1 MKNQSPSQQMWTRMI
16 CVLLGIL
23 IFGFG
28 ASGVSLVNIM
38 LINGNKYATLAAEQQ
53 LSTTA
58 IDAKRGTIYDCNGN
72 ILATS
77 ATVWTVYITPKDI
90 EDDNEARLIADGLAP
105 ILEMDAEEIYNKAK
119 KNTAYEKIKKKVE
132 ETTAAKV
139 REFISQNN
147 VGSIVGLD
155 EANKRYYPNGSL
167 ASAVLGFVGDDNQGL
182 GGVEYQYDSLL
193 SGVPGKVVSSKNAR
207 GSDMPFNYETMVE
220 AQQGNAVTLTIDSY
234 VQYCVEKHL
243 EEAIEINRATNRGSA
258 IVMNVN
264 TGAVLGM
271 ATKPDFDPNEP
282 FAVTNEYTLSLL
294 EEYKE
299 EKAEETQE
307 DSKESEASS
316 QTQQEDSET
325 AYEKA
330 YQAAVNEQWRNKA
343 ISDVYDPGSVFKTV
357 TGSSAIEEGLV
368 NDQSSFNCPG
378 YIVIAGTRY
387 NCHKREG
394 HGHQNLSNI
403 FENSCNPAFIEIGQR
418 LGVNKFYQYF
428 KAYGMNQRTGIDL
441 PGEASSIFYTDKNMG
456 PVELASESFG
466 QTFQITPIQM
476 ITAVCAIANGGTMVK
491 PHVLKEVA
499 DVNGNITR
507 TEEIAEVRQVISK
520 ETSKKMC
527 TMLQSVVENG
537 SGRNAYVAGYRMAGK
552 TGTSQKISEV
562 AEGERMKYVASFCGF
577 APADSPEYAVIVM
590 IDEPHGANI
599 YGSAVA
605 APVASSIMKE
615 ILPYLGVE
623 AAYTA
628 DEYEELNTTVP
639 SVQGKSVD
647 EARDAIVK
655 AGLSTRV
662 VGDGETVVAQNPL
675 GGSTSP
681 TNGTIVLYTV
691 EDYEPEKVTVP
702 DLTNMSVSGV
712 VSTAASA
719 GINVEISGVV
729 SGASGSISYHQE
741 VEAGTQVD
749 RGTVVRVSFRY
760 TDSVE

>member
-28 ASGVSLVNIM
+28 ASGISLINIM

-58 IDAKRGTIYDCNGN
+58 IDAKRGTVYDCNGN

-132 ETTAAKV
+132 ESTAAKV
-139 REFISQNN
+139 REFISQNEI
-147 VGSIVGLD
+147 GSIVGLD

-182 GGVEYQYDSLL
+182 GGVEYQYDSVL

-234 VQYCVEKHL
+234 VQYCAEKHL
-243 EEAIEINRATNRGSA
+243 EEAIEINRATNRGSV

-264 TGAVLGM
+264 TGAVLAM

-282 FAVTNEYTLSLL
+282 FTVTNEYTLSLL

-299 EKAEETQE
+299 EKSEETTE
-307 DSKESEASS
+307 TSSVSSEN
-316 QTQQEDSET
+316 EEEET
-325 AYEKA
+325 ETPYEKA
-330 YQAAVNEQWRNKA
+330 YNAAMNEQWRNKA

-357 TGSSAIEEGLV
+357 TGSSAMEEGLV
-368 NDQSSFNCPG
+368 NDESSFNCPG

-387 NCHKREG
+387 HCHQREG
-394 HGHQNLSNI
+394 HGHQKLMNI

-418 LGVNKFYQYF
+418 LGVTKFYQYF
-428 KAYGMNQRTGIDL
+428 KAYGMTQKTGIDL
-441 PGEASSIFYTDKNMG
+441 PGEATSIFYTDKNMG

-476 ITAVCAIANGGTMVK
+476 ISAVCAIANGGNLVK
-491 PHVLKEVA
+491 PHILKEVA
-499 DVNGNITR
+499 DINGNIVQ
-507 TEEIAEVRQVISK
+507 TEDVSTVRQVISK

-552 TGTSQKISEV
+552 TGTSQKISDT

-577 APADSPEYAVIVM
+577 APADSPEYAIIVM

-605 APVASSIMKE
+605 APVASVVMKD

-628 DEYEELNTTVP
+628 EEYENLNTTVP
-639 SVQGKSVD
+639 AVQGKTVE
-647 EARDAIVK
+647 EAREAIVK

-681 TNGTIVLYTV
+681 TNGTIVLYTT
-691 EDYEPEKVTVP
+691 ENYEPEKVTVP
-702 DLTNMSVSGV
+702 DLTNMSISGV
-712 VSTAASA
+712 TSTAASA

-729 SGASGSISYHQE
+729 SGASGGVSYYQE
-741 VEAGTQVD
+741 VEAGTEVD